1 MTLKQLQ
8 HQLAEEDNAAVLLT
22 HNNMFLNEDILPEE
36 NKILELTGFSG
47 SAGTLLVTP
56 SQAYLMVDGRYT
68 IQAALETSAAE
79 VTVVGFTHTAMQEII
94 ELCRQLNIKTLI
106 YNPWC
111 LSMLDA
117 RYLKENGITLTA
129 REDLIGNV
137 ISPKP
142 VAVFEHEIKY
152 AGLSTPEKINNVIQK
167 IPHTFAAMLIC
178 AADQVSWL
186 ANLRSDALPDTPI
199 VRAFA
204 LLDRNGQLTLFAPNT
219 DYPGIQP
226 LTALPEY
233 LARYAGKCIM
243 IDPAQTPQ
251 KILDLLPSD
260 VKHNSGFNALT
271 AQKSA
276 KNPVEMQGFINA
288 HIRDGIA
295 VTKFLYWLEH
305 NYKGKTELDIVAK
318 LRHFREQQDLFY
330 SDSFGTIAAAGA
342 NAAIVH
348 YQPTNRN
355 NSPLPEN
362 SVLLLDSGAQYYD
375 GTTDVTRTIALG
387 SPSTEIK
394 ESFTQVLKAHIH
406 VASQQFPQN
415 TKGELLDGIC
425 RAVLWQYGKNYA
437 HGTGHSVGHFS
448 NVHESPFGL
457 RINGFVAKENY
468 ITSIEPGYYKEGAY
482 GIRIENMVR
491 IVKAEDSDYLKFKNL
506 TVIPIDKRLID
517 TYLLTSGERAW
528 LNSYHQEV
536 FGCLAPYMDTA
547 EREWLKAACAPL

>member
-8 HQLAEEDNAAVLLT
+8 RQLTEENNAAVLLT

-142 VAVFEHEIKY
+142 VAVFEHDIKY

-167 IPHTFAAMLIC
+167 IPDTFAAMLIC
-178 AADQVSWL
+178 ATDQVSWL

-226 LTALPEY
+226 LTALPEH
-233 LARYAGKCIM
+233 LARYAGQCIM

-348 YQPTNRN
+348 YQPTDRN

-394 ESFTQVLKAHIH
+394 ESFSQVLKAHIH

-457 RINGFVAKENY
+457 HINGFVAKENY
-468 ITSIEPGYYKEGAY
+468 ITSIEPGYYKQGAY